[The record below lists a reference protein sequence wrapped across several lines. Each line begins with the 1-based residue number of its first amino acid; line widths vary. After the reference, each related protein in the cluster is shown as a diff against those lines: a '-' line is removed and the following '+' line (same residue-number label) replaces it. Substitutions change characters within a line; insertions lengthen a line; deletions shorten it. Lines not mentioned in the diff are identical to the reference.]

1 MACALPLLATVSG
14 GMPEYI
20 RDASPYFVPISSNLP
35 QDLAAGITALR
46 ADPAR
51 RAAMAAA
58 GAAAA
63 RQYSP
68 ENYYRDFVALV
79 HTVLQK
85 GAAL

>member
-1 MACALPLLATVSG
+1 MQYLSALEKLFVIVRGMSG
-14 GMPEYI
+14 G
-20 RDASPYFVPISSNLP
+20 VLP
-35 QDLAAGITALR
+35 R
-46 ADPAR
+46 
-51 RAAMAAA
+51 AA

-68 ENYYRDFVALV
+68 QAYYRDFVALV